1 MAGPARR
8 NPLRVKIEMD
18 QTPVSESSILRPGE
32 TCWRRVRAP
41 RAKLLIEGASY
52 YATLREVLLAARN
65 SVHIVGWDIDSRVD
79 LKPDGADDG
88 KPTRLREL
96 LCHMVEERPGLRI
109 NLLLWDYSTLYAL
122 GREPLP
128 RISLGWQTPEQVR
141 ICLDDVLP
149 LGACHHQKLVV
160 VDDSLAFCGGL
171 DLTARRWDTREHSPT
186 NPDRRDPD
194 GRPYEAF
201 HDMQFMVDGEAAAAL
216 AELAHKRWN
225 EASCERLEPVRPAG
239 DLWPDRIEPDFT
251 DIEIGIAR
259 TQPEMQERPEAR
271 EIESMY
277 LQAIKSA
284 ERLIY
289 LENQYLTNDAL
300 VDTLSQRLCEK
311 PDLEAVLVGPQTPHG
326 WIEAKTMGVGR
337 LRFLQRLEEAGVAD
351 RVRLVSPVVTDDE
364 GDRIDVMVH
373 AKAMFVDDRFMT
385 VGSANLNNRSL
396 GFDSECNLAIEAE
409 DDELRGRISALRNGL
424 LGEHLGMET
433 GEVGRRLDDGAGSAL
448 ALVDGSAEAPRRLEP
463 IDDSEWIDDIVA
475 STVTPLAD
483 PERPLDPGQ
492 MVLDL
497 FGGVATGEVRP
508 WIHKVGM
515 AAAVLL
521 ALVAAWRW
529 TPLSRYTDIDVLQP
543 IFDNIAASPYAPLA
557 MLAIFVVGGVVFFPV
572 TVLITLTAIAF
583 ETPAALAYSLGGALT
598 SAAAAYLLGLRLGR
612 PVLRQMIGKRLNQV
626 ARAIG
631 KRGIIAVMTLR
642 VAPVAPFTAINLV
655 CGAVRIRFLDYMAGS
670 FLGMAPGIVVLT
682 ILGDRLRR
690 IIAEPTPATI
700 ATVVAVIVVW
710 ILLGIGFQKLLDMLR
725 QRNTGGK
732 DR

>member
-1 MAGPARR
+1 
-8 NPLRVKIEMD
+8 MD
-18 QTPVSESSILRPGE
+18 QNPVSESSILRPGE

-52 YATLREVLLAARN
+52 YATLREALLAARS

-96 LCHMVEERPGLRI
+96 LCHMVEERPDLRI
-109 NLLLWDYSTLYAL
+109 NLLLWDYSTVYAL
-122 GREPLP
+122 DREPLP
-128 RISLGWQTPEQVR
+128 RVSLGWQTPEQVR

-194 GRPYEAF
+194 GKPYEAF

-239 DLWPDRIEPDFT
+239 DLWPDHVEPDFT

-259 TQPEMQERPEAR
+259 TQPEMQERPEVR
-271 EIESMY
+271 EIEPMY

-289 LENQYLTNDAL
+289 IENQYLTSDAL
-300 VDTLSQRLCEK
+300 VDTLARRLREK
-311 PDLEAVLVGPQTPHG
+311 TDLEAILIGPRTPHG
-326 WIEAKTMGVGR
+326 WMEAKTMGVGR
-337 LRFLQRLEEAGVAD
+337 LRFLQRLQEAGVAD

-364 GDRIDVMVH
+364 GNRIDVMVH

-409 DDELRGRISALRNGL
+409 NDELRCRISAIRDGL
-424 LGEHLGMET
+424 LGEHLGQEA
-433 GEVGRRLDDGAGSAL
+433 GEVADRLGAESGSAL
-448 ALVDGSAEAPRRLEP
+448 ALVDDSAETPRRLEP
-463 IDDSEWIDDIVA
+463 IDDSEWVDDIVA
-475 STVTPLAD
+475 STVAPLAD
-483 PERPLDPGQ
+483 PERALDPGQ

-497 FGGVATGEVRP
+497 FGGVAKGEVRS
-508 WIHKVGM
+508 WVHKVGM
-515 AAAVLL
+515 AAAVVLV
-521 ALVAAWRW
+521 LVAAWRW

-543 IFDNIAASPYAPLA
+543 IFDSIAASPYAPVA

-583 ETPAALAYSLGGALT
+583 DPPAALAYSLGGAMA
-598 SAAAAYLLGLRLGR
+598 SAAVAYLLGLRLGR
-612 PVLRQMIGKRLNQV
+612 PVLRQMIGKRLNRV

-655 CGAVRIRFLDYMAGS
+655 CGAVRIRFSDYLIGS
-670 FLGMAPGIVVLT
+670 LLGMAPGIVVLT
-682 ILGDRLRR
+682 ILGDRLRQ

-725 QRNTGGK
+725 RRNTGGK
-732 DR
+732 GR